1 MNAISNSNI
10 GIKEQIGNSF
20 DGKIFVFG
28 VFGFRFKGNRPH
40 CQQKKTTPARTAAGR
55 PSLMVLKI
63 NIINF
68 QKPERT
74 ENSITI
80 VRI

>member
-1 MNAISNSNI
+1 MPYPVPTSELKNKL
-10 GIKEQIGNSF
+10 GIALTEKF
-20 DGKIFVFG
+20 LFLVFLASAS
-28 VFGFRFKGNRPH
+28 KDIDHPIN
-40 CQQKKTTPARTAAGR
+40 KKTTPARTAAAR
-55 PSLMVLKI
+55 LSLMVLKI

-74 ENSITI
+74 ENPITI